1 MEKLEYIVGENQIR
15 LDKFLLEQRPDQ
27 SRAYYQK
34 LIKDGQVSVNDKAI
48 MKTGFSLMNMDKV
61 VVIIPSPVT
70 VNILPENLNLDILYE
85 DDDVIIVNKPKGMVV
100 HPSAGHP
107 NHTLVNGIIYHCGEH
122 LSHINGEIRPGIVH
136 RIDRNTTGALIV
148 CKNDRAHRNIAEQIK
163 KHSVTRIYKGIV
175 TGRVKEEEGI
185 IEGNIGRD
193 SKNRKKMAVVS
204 DGGKSAITHYKVLER
219 FQRHT
224 FMEFRLETGR
234 THQIRV
240 HMSHIG
246 HPLFGDELYGKAVK
260 KPYLLEGQTL
270 HAETIGFQHPFTGQ
284 YIEINAELPAYFKKL
299 LSVLPK

>member
-1 MEKLEYIVGENQIR
+1 
-15 LDKFLLEQRPDQ
+15 
-27 SRAYYQK
+27 
-34 LIKDGQVSVNDKAI
+34 
-48 MKTGFSLMNMDKV
+48 
-61 VVIIPSPVT
+61 
-70 VNILPENLNLDILYE
+70 
-85 DDDVIIVNKPKGMVV
+85 MVV